1 MIEPRTLSPFRR
13 FCMTIGELP
22 TSYMESMTYY
32 EMLSWL
38 CNYLETKVVPAVDN
52 NAEALT
58 ELQNYVSTYFD
69 NLDIQAEVNT
79 KLDEMAES
87 GQLADIIAEYVQLQ
101 GVLAYNTLTEL
112 KGAENLSDGSFTK
125 TFGKTTYNDGEGAF
139 YKIRQLTSGDVVDEI
154 HIVSLTNYPTLIA
167 ELMSVKAI
175 EDLSDEIDTL
185 TTALTTKLDKT
196 SVKNSQSTTAGEVY
210 DVRYINNYNAVK
222 LWQNED
228 SSQPFAGQQITLNDD
243 ISNYKYY
250 EIIYRRSNANPKYLS
265 TGQLEINNITTL
277 QLGIERN
284 YDRDITAI
292 SGNKIT
298 FDNCIRYET
307 YGDSNSGATINT
319 SLIPYEV
326 IGYKH

>member
-38 CNYLETKVVPAVDN
+38 CNYLEKTVVPAVDN

-58 ELQNYVSTYFD
+58 ELQNYVANYFD
-69 NLDIQAEVNT
+69 NLDIQTEVNN

-101 GVLAYNTLTEL
+101 GILAYNTVSEL
-112 KGAENLSDGSFTK
+112 KGAENLTDGSFTK

-139 YKIRQLTSGDVVDEI
+139 YKIRQITSGDVVDEI
-154 HIVSLTNYPTLIA
+154 HIIALTNYPTLIA

-175 EDLSDEIDTL
+175 DDLN
-185 TTALTTKLDKT
+185 TALNTKLDT
-196 SVKNSQSTTAGEVY
+196 SKVKNSQSTTAGDVY

-265 TGQLEINNITTL
+265 TGQLEINLITTL
-277 QLGIERN
+277 QLAIDKN
-284 YDRDITAI
+284 YDRDILSI

-298 FDNCIRYET
+298 FDDCVRYET
-307 YGDSNSGATINT
+307 YGDSNSKTNINT
-319 SLIPYEV
+319 SLVPYEV

>member
-69 NLDIQAEVNT
+69 NLDIQTEVNN

-101 GVLAYNTLTEL
+101 SVLAYNTVAEL
-112 KGAENLSDGSFTK
+112 KGAENLTDGSFTK

-139 YKIRQLTSGDVVDEI
+139 YKIRQITSGDVVDEI
-154 HIVSLTNYPTLIA
+154 HIIALTNYPTLIA

-175 EDLSDEIDTL
+175 DDLN
-185 TTALTTKLDKT
+185 TALNTKLDT
-196 SVKNSQSTTAGEVY
+196 SKVKNSQSTTAGEVY
-210 DVRYINNYNAVK
+210 DVRYINGFNAVK
-222 LWQNED
+222 LWQNENPD
-228 SSQPFAGQQITLNDD
+228 QSFAGQEITLNDD

-265 TGQLEINNITTL
+265 TGQLEINLITTL
-277 QLGIERN
+277 QLAIDRI
-284 YDRDITAI
+284 YDRDITSI

-298 FDNCIRYET
+298 FGDCGRFDS
-307 YGDSNSGATINT
+307 YGVDTLTTINT
-319 SLIPYEV
+319 SLVPYEV